1 MAVNLCSEEILQKI
15 LAYLYVSVYN
25 GLQYSRR
32 YDGIG
37 RRDGLK
43 IRWWQHRV
51 GSSPTTGTNANGDT
65 VFENAVSPFAFFCYK
80 QMAWVVSMT

>member
-51 GSSPTTGTNANGDT
+51 GSSPTTGTKPT
-65 VFENAVSPFAFFCYK
+65 KSESVSDWGRVRIFGIL
-80 QMAWVVSMT
+80 